1 MTNKKIV
8 AIGLEAVE
16 PPLLEKWCDE
26 GLLPT
31 IAALRQKGA
40 YRRMRSPAEVS
51 SGATWSSINCGVTP
65 GKHGMGF
72 CHRQYKNGTYSVR
85 KKRADEVGRLPFWTK
100 LPADKKVFTMDVP
113 ETRTYDLNGTELV
126 GWGLEYKAWKADST
140 PKGLMHKIA
149 KEFGEHPLDDWYQ
162 TKAQSV
168 DGWLDLKKKVLWATR
183 TRTKIVKSFLEK
195 ENYDFTLVAYAETH
209 FGGHLFWHL
218 NDPDH
223 PEYNAEVEKA
233 VGNPILEIYQACD
246 EGIRE
251 IMELDPDATYF
262 IFSNTGIGPN
272 YSARHFTG
280 EALRRL
286 GYRAHTPKGNET
298 NKSGLPSAD
307 VFAVEKYEKMFGQRN
322 IQRVKAIVPEKI
334 WDTVTRKFLLFGSD
348 WKDSIAYDIPGDNTG
363 TIRINLKGREP
374 NGKVDPKDYDAMCD
388 KLEEEFLK
396 ITDADTGESLVREVV
411 RVPKKYP
418 GENTGDLPD
427 LLIKWVEGRQINAMK
442 SEDIGEIRLDHLPDA
457 RTGAHKD
464 YGFFL
469 AVGEG
474 IRHLDGSEDREVY
487 NWDVAPT
494 ALHIMGEKI
503 PDDMDGT
510 PMFDIF
516 EDESKEEQVA

>member
-140 PKGLMHKIA
+140 PKGMIHKVA

-195 ENYDFTLVAYAETH
+195 ENSDFTLVAYAETH

-223 PEYNAEVEKA
+223 PEYSAEVEKA

-286 GYRAHTPKGNET
+286 GYRAHSPKGNET

-322 IQRVKAIVPEKI
+322 IQRVKALVPEKI

-374 NGKVDPKDYDAMCD
+374 AGLVAPGAETEALYDELSQQLSGLVNPRSGRPLV
-388 KLEEEFLK
+388 KRLWRLEEWYEPGASGEFPDFFVEWHRESYVDSAE
-396 ITDADTGESLVREVV
+396 IPGRGVIQVESLSTR
-411 RVPKKYP
+411 
-418 GENTGDLPD
+418 TGDH
-427 LLIKWVEGRQINAMK
+427 ENAGLVFMQK
-442 SEDIGEIRLDHLPDA
+442 AGLQADAVRRPIDIED
-457 RTGAHKD
+457 
-464 YGFFL
+464 F
-469 AVGEG
+469 
-474 IRHLDGSEDREVY
+474 
-487 NWDVAPT
+487 APT
-494 ALHIMGEKI
+494 FCGLLGVDASRYDGRPIWALA
-503 PDDMDGT
+503 D
-510 PMFDIF
+510 
-516 EDESKEEQVA
+516 